1 MECMYCGSTKTNLNS
16 LKNHQRLCKSNPDR
30 QKTWLEKQYE
40 NNGQPSFFTDEHKK
54 KLKEWGRQ
62 GRLLQGELSAETKS
76 KISAKIKKLH
86 NTNEYKKLQ
95 SNRMKEVVK
104 NNPDSYSKKNISGR
118 VKNIEYEGYIFK
130 GNWELEV
137 GKFLLEYNIKF
148 EQPENPIPYF
158 WNNDWHLYFPDFYL
172 PEYDKFIEVKGYER
186 ERDLAKWAVV
196 KNLIIIKHKEIDKIR
211 KRQYSIK
218 ELIYGG

>member
-1 MECMYCGSTKTNLNS
+1 MECVFCGSVKTNLNS
-16 LKNHQRLCKSNPDR
+16 LKNHQRLCKNNPDR
-30 QKTWLEKQYE
+30 QKTWLEQQYE
-40 NNGQPSFFTDEHKK
+40 NGSQPNFFTDEHRE
-54 KLKEWGRQ
+54 KLKEWGKKGRIKQ
-62 GRLLQGELSAETKS
+62 GDLTEETKT
-76 KISAKIKKLH
+76 KISVKIKKLH
-86 NTNEYKKLQ
+86 NTEEYKKAQ
-95 SNRMKEVVK
+95 SERMKKVVK

-118 VKNIEYEGYIFK
+118 VKNIEHSGYIFK

-137 GKFLLEYNIKF
+137 GKFLLDNNIKF

-172 PEYDKFIEVKGYER
+172 PDFDKFIEVKGYER

-196 KNLIIIKHKEIDKIR
+196 KNLIVLKQKEIDKIR
-211 KRQYSIK
+211 KKQYTIK